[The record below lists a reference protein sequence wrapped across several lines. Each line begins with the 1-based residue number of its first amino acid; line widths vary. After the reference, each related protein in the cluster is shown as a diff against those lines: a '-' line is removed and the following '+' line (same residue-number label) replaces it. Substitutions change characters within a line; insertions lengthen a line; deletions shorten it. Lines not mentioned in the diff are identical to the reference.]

1 MWNSSGSS
9 SKRHSSSSK
18 RDHHHPASA
27 SRKVINEASAEKL
40 FQEIADEDDP
50 TVAGMEGISGLCDHL
65 ELDALEDIRILVL
78 LWKLGSKEK
87 PAQITKEEWM
97 AGCNKLQVD
106 TMEKFKE
113 LLPSLDTGFLDQ
125 MEFKDFYKVCSIM
138 YICCSGWTGQMKYNV
153 MLERLT
159 SKSTHALTHS
169 HCSTTV
175 FISFAFNSIDKGHIE
190 PWTRKWWWP

>member
-9 SKRHSSSSK
+9 SKRHSSSK

-65 ELDALEDIRILVL
+65 ELDPLEDIRILVL

-87 PAQITKEEWM
+87 PAQITKDEWM

-106 TMEKFKE
+106 SLEKFKE

-125 MEFKDFYKVCSIM
+125 TEFKDFYKVCVLSN
-138 YICCSGWTGQMKYNV
+138 SV
-153 MLERLT
+153 PVVHLESLLGR
-159 SKSTHALTHS
+159 
-169 HCSTTV
+169 
-175 FISFAFNSIDKGHIE
+175 
-190 PWTRKWWWP
+190 